1 MANDTSPTELTLNV
15 GPQHPST
22 HGVFRVIVRTEGEI
36 VQAAEPVIGYLHRC
50 FEKLAEERTYAQ
62 VVPLVDRLDY
72 AAALTNEW
80 AYVRAVEEL
89 AGITVPE
96 RAEALRTLVAEV
108 QRIASHLL
116 GLGATANDLGA
127 TTAFL
132 YLLRTRERAFDLFE
146 RLTGARL
153 TYNYL
158 RIGGVARDLPEGFE
172 DELRTFTAGVRAT
185 ADEYRRLVVENRIF
199 QARTQG
205 VGVLPAEL
213 AQRLGTSGPVLR
225 ASGVPWDLR
234 QNRPYSFYTRVEFE
248 VPVEQAGD
256 CFARTVVRLRELEES
271 SRLVERLLEL
281 LPPGEVRTRV
291 PASLRPPAGNVY
303 SALESP
309 RGEVGVYLVSDGG
322 PKPYRLKWQ
331 APSFNNLQVLSRVA
345 PGQRLADLVA
355 ILGSLDPLM
364 GEVER

>member
-1 MANDTSPTELTLNV
+1 MASETSPTELTLNV

-72 AAALTNEW
+72 AAAITNEW
-80 AYVRAVEEL
+80 AYVRAVEDL
-89 AGITVPE
+89 SGIEVPE
-96 RAEALRTLVAEV
+96 RAEVLRVLVAEL

-132 YLLRTRERAFDLFE
+132 YLLRARERAFELFE
-146 RLTGARL
+146 ELTGARL

-158 RIGGVARDLPEGFE
+158 RIGGVARDLPPGFE
-172 DELRTFTAGVRAT
+172 DKLRAFAGEVRAT
-185 ADEYRRLVVENRIF
+185 ADEYRRLVLENRIF

-225 ASGVPWDLR
+225 ASGVSWDLR
-234 QNRPYSFYTRVEFE
+234 KNRPYSIYGRLEFE
-248 VPVEQAGD
+248 VPVGRAGD
-256 CFARTVVRLRELEES
+256 CYERTVLRVKELGES
-271 SRLVERLLEL
+271 SRLLEQLLDL
-281 LPPGEVRTRV
+281 LPPGEIRTKV
-291 PASLRPPAGNVY
+291 PGSLRPSAGSVY